1 MIVPSRLLR
10 RVQCSSLSDQGRD
23 AMGSSGQP
31 LGSESSPEHRGR
43 VRADSAVVIPTRNRP
58 NELLSAIEALL
69 MQTVLPG
76 EICVVDSSAET
87 PSRRDIETLCR
98 EAEVRLDYFHP
109 APRGST
115 IQRNI
120 GVDRTGG
127 DPILFIDDD
136 VLLAP
141 DCHEQILE
149 TFARSGAKVGGI
161 SATPSRSPRRSLA
174 TSQLFQRVFGLGGC
188 DRDNF
193 ARMRPGFFCEQV
205 CSPTGVVRLE
215 CMRGLCMSFR
225 RAVFAHQR
233 FDDILP
239 GYAIKEDV
247 DFGYRVSR
255 QYLLLQIPTARC
267 EHMESPRNRLNSHLV
282 MRVYVGNQVYLHR
295 KNMPQDLRHQT
306 ALWWGLFGLL
316 VWFTARAII
325 ERDGGLVTGLITGV
339 WDQLRGRGLL
349 DPETRT
355 FVKPEAGK
363 PPS

>member
-1 MIVPSRLLR
+1 MIVPSRESG
-10 RVQCSSLSDQGRD
+10 RVQCSGLSDQGGD
-23 AMGSSGQP
+23 VTGSSTQP
-31 LGSESSPEHRGR
+31 LSSESSTEHRKR

-58 NELLSAIEALL
+58 DELLSAIEALL
-69 MQTVLPG
+69 LQSVLPG
-76 EICVVDSSAET
+76 EICVVDSSDET
-87 PSRRDIETLCR
+87 RSRREIEILCR
-98 EAEVRLDYFHP
+98 EAEVPLDYFHP
-109 APRGST
+109 APRGLT

-120 GVDRTGG
+120 GVDRTRG
-127 DPILFIDDD
+127 DPIFFIDDD

-141 DCHEQILE
+141 DCHEQILKG
-149 TFARSGAKVGGI
+149 FARNGAEVGGI

-193 ARMRPGFFCEQV
+193 ARMRPGFWCEQV
-205 CSPTGVVRLE
+205 CNPSDVVRLE

-225 RAVFAHQR
+225 RAVFEHER

-239 GYAIKEDV
+239 GYGLKEDV

-255 QYLLLQIPTARC
+255 HYLLLQIPTARC
-267 EHMESPRNRLNSHLV
+267 DHIESPRNRLNSHLV
-282 MRVYVGNQVYLHR
+282 MRVYPGNHVYLHR

-316 VWFTARAII
+316 LWFTARAII
-325 ERDGGLVTGLITGV
+325 ERDAGLVTGFLAGA

-355 FVKPEAGK
+355 FVKPEAGM

>member
-1 MIVPSRLLR
+1 M
-10 RVQCSSLSDQGRD
+10 
-23 AMGSSGQP
+23 QP
-31 LGSESSPEHRGR
+31 LASESSTEHRER

-58 NELLSAIEALL
+58 DDLLSTIEALL

-76 EICVVDSSAET
+76 EICVVDSGSET
-87 PSRRDIETLCR
+87 PSRKAIETLCR

-120 GVDRTGG
+120 GVERTRG
-127 DPILFIDDD
+127 DPIFFIDDD

-141 DCHEQILE
+141 DCHEQILKG
-149 TFARSGAKVGGI
+149 FARNGAEVGGI
-161 SATPSRSPRRSLA
+161 AATPSRSPRRSLA
-174 TSQLFQRVFGLGGC
+174 TSQRFVRVFGLGGC

-193 ARMRPGFFCEQV
+193 ARMKPGFWCEDV
-205 CSPTGVVRLE
+205 CNPTDVVRLE

-225 RAVFAHQR
+225 RAVFEHER

-239 GYAIKEDV
+239 GYALKEDV

-255 QYLLLQIPTARC
+255 QYLLIQIPTARC

-282 MRVYVGNQVYLHR
+282 MRVYLGNQMYLHR
-295 KNMPQDLRHQT
+295 KNMPQDLWHQT
-306 ALWWGLFGLL
+306 ALWWGLVGLL
-316 VWFTARAII
+316 LLFSARAII
-325 ERDGGLVTGLITGV
+325 ERDAGLVTGLIAGA

-355 FVKPEAGK
+355 FIKPEAGV
-363 PPS
+363 PPT